1 MKHLT
6 LNNTENKDCQIKE
19 IQYLLTLLIDLSL
32 ITKQAHW
39 NLRGANFISIHEM
52 LDEFHDEIVEH
63 YDTFA
68 ERIAQLGGQ
77 PSGTSQ
83 FIYEKT
89 KILSY
94 PLDKIRISDHL
105 KELSER
111 YAFVANELRKSI
123 IEVEDENSADMIT
136 AASRDFD
143 KYLWF
148 IESHL
153 DQ

>member
-32 ITKQAHW
+32 ITKQSHW
-39 NLRGANFISIHEM
+39 NLRGENFIAIHEM
-52 LDEFHDEIVEH
+52 LDKFNENIVEH

-83 FIYEKT
+83 FISLET
-89 KILSY
+89 KIRPY
-94 PLDKIRISDHL
+94 PLDKVKVSDHL
-105 KELSER
+105 LELSER
-111 YAFVANELRKSI
+111 YGFVANKLREGIKNVS
-123 IEVEDENSADMIT
+123 DEGSADMIT
-136 AASRDFD
+136 AASRDLD
-143 KYLWF
+143 KFLWF
-148 IESHL
+148 IESHIG
-153 DQ
+153 

>member
-1 MKHLT
+1 MKILT
-6 LNNTENKDCQIKE
+6 LNNAENKQQQVRE
-19 IQYLLTLLIDLSL
+19 IQSLLTLLIDISL

-39 NLRGANFISIHEM
+39 NLRGANFIAVHEM
-52 LDEFHDEIVEH
+52 LDGFYEGIVQH

-68 ERIAQLGGQ
+68 ERISQLGYQ

-83 FIYEKT
+83 FISSET
-89 KILSY
+89 KITPY
-94 PLDKIRISDHL
+94 PLDKISVSDHL
-105 KELSER
+105 LELSKV
-111 YAFVANELRKSI
+111 YGIVANELRAGIAKVS
-123 IEVEDENSADMIT
+123 DENSADMIT

-153 DQ
+153 E

>member
-1 MKHLT
+1 M
-6 LNNTENKDCQIKE
+6 
-19 IQYLLTLLIDLSL
+19 
-32 ITKQAHW
+32 
-39 NLRGANFISIHEM
+39 
-52 LDEFHDEIVEH
+52 
-63 YDTFA
+63 
-68 ERIAQLGGQ
+68 
-77 PSGTSQ
+77 
-83 FIYEKT
+83 
-89 KILSY
+89 
-94 PLDKIRISDHL
+94 DKIRISDHL

-153 DQ
+153 D